1 MNEAIEKTLDLSS
14 LNEKIFYEN
23 ICKILKETRKE
34 RNLSQDA
41 VAKKIGVTYQQYQKY
56 ESGVNRFSL
65 FYLTKVCNYLDIN
78 INELID
84 TSINLALKDKKQ
96 KVINR
101 NTVINN
107 YYNYGFF
114 NSLITLVKEISM
126 NINKRLFIGTIL
138 TCIILFWIFEA
149 IKYTPYNNENNIQLL
164 GIQLSVAIIGF
175 LILFCS
181 VFPVSLLTGI
191 LVYTA
196 VTQSIF
202 TLYGLFF
209 HIITGNIN
217 FYTIA
222 FSIMIISL
230 PITILI
236 VMYLKRKEKKVS

>member
-1 MNEAIEKTLDLSS
+1 
-14 LNEKIFYEN
+14 
-23 ICKILKETRKE
+23 
-34 RNLSQDA
+34 
-41 VAKKIGVTYQQYQKY
+41 
-56 ESGVNRFSL
+56 
-65 FYLTKVCNYLDIN
+65 
-78 INELID
+78 
-84 TSINLALKDKKQ
+84 
-96 KVINR
+96 
-101 NTVINN
+101 
-107 YYNYGFF
+107 
-114 NSLITLVKEISM
+114 M